1 MLFIICANKL
11 HKLSYSYNPM
21 ECLSLELKK
30 GRYIKEHLEDNPNK
44 EENVRNIY
52 KIIRTGI

>member
-1 MLFIICANKL
+1 
-11 HKLSYSYNPM
+11 M